1 MSVARNRADT
11 FETVVVGAG
20 VAGLATARMLAEAG
34 RRVALLEARDRIGGR
49 IHTVQAVQGAL
60 PVELGAEFVH
70 GLPAELIDLV
80 DEAGLTRFE
89 LDGDSRCVGPGRGVG
104 RLGPCSD
111 QHEVHKLFD
120 ELTHVQ
126 LSPYS
131 RDLSFSEFVGQ
142 RKVGAEAAA
151 WATNYVEGF
160 NAADGDRISVRA
172 LAKQQV
178 AEDSISA
185 ERLFRVVEG
194 YVRVPEFL
202 LRRFRDAGGEFFRS
216 TAVRSITWESGQ
228 VEIATETGRVLWAKS
243 AVLTL
248 PLGVLQARRVA
259 FSPQPTEI
267 LKAADSLVMGSAARV
282 VYEFDHAFWKEFA
295 SLKGVSFFFA
305 PDATPPT
312 WWTTNPKPGST
323 LTGWIAGR
331 KAKRLEMDVLPE
343 TGLETLSVLLGSSLH
358 DVKRHL
364 LRWHMHDWQIDPH
377 SLGAYSYVPRGAIDA
392 SDQMT
397 LPVEQTLFFAGEHT
411 DTSGH
416 WGTVHGALRSGYRAA
431 RQLLAHP

>member
-126 LSPYS
+126 LSPHS